1 MKIQAVSAVRRP
13 SSFAMARSLALRAK
27 LACGAGDLTEDEVK
41 EKEAAVRV
49 LSEMLQAPAGE
60 MPEDLRDSILEF
72 INDDEVFEAPC
83 VAPSLR
89 RVNDVFLRHKAYDC
103 CLQHFQDSAHFKTRR
118 LNLLTLLAVKTP
130 GLRSKHV
137 KLLQGRLNDDPVD
150 CLQGLRHLRR
160 LLKVGL
166 PKEDVQQVF
175 KSSFRLLRSPL
186 KGSRY
191 LKSTAAQL
199 CADTTASFLQPRK
212 RKDRVHE
219 ALFPTSKRRK
229 LERQGVVTV
238 EGIQPFLAT
247 PSSNAGEW
255 MALSSFAL
263 EVCRLH
269 ADQAPEEMQEG
280 LSMKLFHEIHVWLL
294 RSFKEILSQRKSQSA
309 ATEIWPLAP
318 QEQQGFEGP
327 FPPLD
332 TLQRR
337 SQTAAAYGPVS
348 GRQSHSQRS
357 CLSCRGEGKT
367 QRLKIQRDRTLK
379 NHGRIQVP

>member
-280 LSMKLFHEIHVWLL
+280 LSMKLFHEIHRTQTSGRKGKAKARRPKYGPWL
-294 RSFKEILSQRKSQSA
+294 
-309 ATEIWPLAP
+309 
-318 QEQQGFEGP
+318 
-327 FPPLD
+327 
-332 TLQRR
+332 RR
-337 SQTAAAYGPVS
+337 SSKVLRDLFRHWTPCRDEVKQLLHMVLCQDGKATAK
-348 GRQSHSQRS
+348 
-357 CLSCRGEGKT
+357 KT